1 MYGFIRITSQSRL
14 MQMTLEAI
22 SKKECQGESMVNND
36 GVWETEWIMTEN
48 TNRSTNDEMM
58 MNHIEKDW
66 LKFLLN
72 LEYQQNTDFVYFC
85 TII

>member
-22 SKKECQGESMVNND
+22 SKKECQGESVVNND

-48 TNRSTNDEMM
+48 TNRST
-58 MNHIEKDW
+58 K
-66 LKFLLN
+66 
-72 LEYQQNTDFVYFC
+72 
-85 TII
+85 